1 MLSID
6 KSLDRWQRFHMRDIL
21 RGLLFVT
28 MSVTGALAADS
39 PPASVGA
46 CQTPILLDKQAV
58 ALKTAFNA
66 AKGKVR
72 LLFVVDPICP
82 ACLRGIDE
90 MSDDVL
96 TPNAGNAK
104 LATFIVHMPVLGAKE
119 KDTQRTCK
127 LLKANPA
134 NHFWDPAGEFGRTL
148 ASGLELKDKKGKWVY
163 AWDVWLMYG
172 PDAEWTGDNPPKP
185 ALLMHQLNALSD
197 GSQYDFFD
205 SETFAARVADALKLA
220 SVPATTEK

>member
-1 MLSID
+1 M
-6 KSLDRWQRFHMRDIL
+6 RRFL
-21 RGLLFVT
+21 LGLLLAIA
-28 MSVTGALAADS
+28 GAANAAES
-39 PPASVGA
+39 PAAGG
-46 CQTPILLDKQAV
+46 CQTPVLLDRQTGV
-58 ALKTAFNA
+58 LKEAFNA

-82 ACLRGIDE
+82 ACLRGIGD

-96 TPNAGNAK
+96 TPNSGNPK
-104 LATFIVHMPVLGAKE
+104 LAAFIVHQPVLGAKE

-134 NHFWDPAGEFGRTL
+134 NHYWDPAGEFGRTL
-148 ASGLELKDKKGKWVY
+148 ASGIELKDKKGKQVY

-172 PDAEWTGDNPPKP
+172 PDAEWTGKGPPKP
-185 ALLMHQLNALSD
+185 ALLMHQLNALSE

-205 SETFAARVADALKLA
+205 SEKFAVRVADALKKA
-220 SVPATTEK
+220 GGPTKTDK

>member
-1 MLSID
+1 MRNILLS
-6 KSLDRWQRFHMRDIL
+6 
-21 RGLLFVT
+21 LLLLT
-28 MSVTGALAADS
+28 SGASGALAADG
-39 PPASVGA
+39 PPTSIGT
-46 CQTPILLDKQAV
+46 CQVPILLDKQSA

-66 AKGKVR
+66 AEGKVR
-72 LLFVVDPICP
+72 LLFVIDPICP

-90 MSDDVL
+90 MSGNVL

-104 LATFIVHMPVLGAKE
+104 LATFIVHVPVLGAKD

-127 LLKANPA
+127 LLKTNPA

>member
-1 MLSID
+1 
-6 KSLDRWQRFHMRDIL
+6 MRQIL
-21 RGLLFVT
+21 LGLLLT
-28 MSVTGALAADS
+28 ILSATGALAADS
-39 PPASVGA
+39 APMSMGT
-46 CQTPILLDKQAV
+46 CQAPILLDKQAI
-58 ALKTAFNA
+58 ALKTAFNE

-104 LATFIVHMPVLGAKE
+104 LTTFIVHVPVLGAKE

-134 NHFWDPAGEFGRTL
+134 NHFWDPEGEFGRAL
-148 ASGLELKDKKGKWVY
+148 ASGVELKDKKGKSVY

-185 ALLMHQLNALSD
+185 ALLMHQLNALAE

-205 SETFAARVADALKLA
+205 SEKFAARVAGALKLA
-220 SVPATTEK
+220 GNPAKSEK